1 MENPS
6 SEPQPT
12 QPQPA
17 ATTQPQK
24 SPAPESPETHSGL
37 MWGIFACFV
46 VMIVIL
52 FAVYFFGFYPWK
64 IETSETVT
72 TVTNANV
79 TANTNSAVNTN
90 SAINTNNSN
99 TNTNATNTN
108 APKEDTASNTLG
120 MEDAT
125 VAYISTRGP
134 EDGGPLTLRKIPL
147 DTPTTAESLS
157 EINDATFHDAYDDK
171 VLYTSLSPNILYEYD
186 ATTKT
191 TKALVTLKSKHIFG
205 GVKVSPDKT
214 KLVYTDQCGFDCDD
228 SGDFS
233 NSTTVIRMLNLQTLK
248 QEDLFSEQGRAQ
260 GYKGVNRWLDN
271 NTVILRPRFEATE
284 GAQTIPEVELLD
296 IETKKIAVFS
306 LDPNARYFSAA
317 ANGTKIAYTTFTGD
331 VKNQTHTSTLV
342 IKYIDGSRT
351 DVIETSDKLEYR
363 EVFWMASGNSD
374 PYNEG
379 VLALMTSTVDELS
392 EGIGYDVTGTKALY
406 FSVESNWTMG
416 KMASDSRPEWI
427 LSAGVNHVVFTEKV
441 DNNFI
446 RVKVYNLNTGKT
458 DTAIDN
464 IRSAYP
470 LPARFE

>member
-6 SEPQPT
+6 SESQPT

-17 ATTQPQK
+17 VTPHPQN

-46 VMIVIL
+46 VIIVIL
-52 FAVYFFGFYPWK
+52 FAAYFFGFYPWK

-72 TVTNANV
+72 TVTN
-79 TANTNSAVNTN
+79 TNSTVNTN

-108 APKEDTASNTLG
+108 TPEEDTTSNTLG

-125 VAYISTRGP
+125 VAYISTLGP
-134 EDGGPLTLRKIPL
+134 RDGGPLTLRKIPL
-147 DTPTTAESLS
+147 DTPTATESLS
-157 EINDATFHDAYDDK
+157 EMTGVSYYDFYDNK
-171 VLYTSLSPNILYEYD
+171 TLFTNALSPNILYEYD
-186 ATTKT
+186 VTTKT
-191 TKALVTLKSKHIFG
+191 DKALVTLKSKHIFG

-351 DVIETSDKLEYR
+351 DVIETSDDLEYR

-427 LSAGVNHVVFTEKV
+427 LSAGVNHVVFAEKA
-441 DNNFI
+441 DNNSI

-464 IRSAYP
+464 IRSAYA